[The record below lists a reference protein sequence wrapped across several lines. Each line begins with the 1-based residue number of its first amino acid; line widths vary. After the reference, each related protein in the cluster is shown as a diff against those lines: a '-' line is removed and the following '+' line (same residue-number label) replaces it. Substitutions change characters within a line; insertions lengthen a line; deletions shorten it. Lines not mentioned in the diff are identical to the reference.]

1 MAPFA
6 DSRDHL
12 RAELARLDVLLQRE
26 LTVARLGA
34 SQDAPEAFRGLVIT
48 EGEIDALAQQP
59 DYLDA
64 RWRKQRDAAGILQQ
78 LDDRAAVRRREIDER
93 VVETEREGIRLAL
106 SGLAGRA
113 GLERDEID
121 LLLIAV
127 APELDPH
134 YETLYAYI
142 QNDVTRKHPS
152 VDLALN
158 LISRSADAKIA
169 ARWLLRADGP
179 LRAADLLTLEAE
191 PFDREPSWL
200 KQFLRAHPD
209 VVSALLDQ
217 WTAGGRSYEVVM
229 PDAAAD
235 VLDVDR
241 QSAATIEALVEDV
254 TAAPGLSVVRLA
266 GDSSESL
273 REAAEWIAA
282 KLRRPLQVG
291 RLDVFQRDH
300 DQWRAF
306 VRDAVVGGSVMALTA
321 EMPEETAQADIEEQ
335 HRRLF
340 RELRT
345 FRGIVLLLG
354 EAGALL
360 VAPQAE
366 RTWHIDVPRPDFA
379 RRFER
384 WQHAAGSALSGDD
397 AARLADTFRFGRTRI
412 ARTLALASG
421 LARVRQAPRQ
431 ALSVNDLIDAGRILT
446 TPKLNR
452 FAVRV
457 EPHFG
462 WEDIVLPRDKA
473 EQLRRIAS
481 WKRLRPYVY
490 ERWGFG
496 RKLPRGRGVNIL
508 FAGPSGTGKTMAAEV
523 LARDLSLDLFQI
535 DLSSVV
541 SKFVGQT
548 EKHLAAI
555 FREAADTQSLLFFD
569 EADALFGKR
578 TEIKDAHDRY
588 ANIEINFLLQRI
600 EQFDGIVILATNM
613 RRNLDDAFVRRL
625 TDVLDFPFPDE
636 ALRQRIWRG
645 HFPSEAVCDRDVDLE
660 FLARQFTLTGG
671 SIKNIVMDAA
681 FRAAGEQRRIGMTHL
696 MQATHAELQKEGKLP
711 TKSEFGPYYELV
723 QPALRRAAL
732 VGS

>member
-26 LTVARLGA
+26 LMIARLGA
-34 SQDAPEAFRGLVIT
+34 SKDTPEEFRGLVIT

-59 DYLDA
+59 DYLEA
-64 RWRKQRDAAGILQQ
+64 RWRQQREAAAVLQQ
-78 LDDRAAVRRREIDER
+78 LDDRAAALKGDIDESLAESGR
-93 VVETEREGIRLAL
+93 DGIRLAL
-106 SGLAGRA
+106 QGLTHRA
-113 GLERDEID
+113 PLQREEID
-121 LLLIAV
+121 LLLVAI

-142 QNDVTRKHPS
+142 QNDVTRRRPS

-169 ARWLLRADGP
+169 ARRWLGADGP
-179 LRAADLLTLEAE
+179 LRAADLLILEAE
-191 PFDREPSWL
+191 PFDRDPSWL
-200 KQFLRAHPD
+200 RLFLKAQPG

-217 WTAGGRSYEVVM
+217 WTGGGPYDIVL
-229 PDAAAD
+229 PNDKAD
-235 VLDVDR
+235 SLDVDGE
-241 QSAATIEALVEDV
+241 SAAKMEALVEDLAS
-254 TAAPGLSVVRLA
+254 TAELSVVRLA
-266 GDSSESL
+266 GDGDERL

-282 KLRRPLQVG
+282 KLRRPLQYG
-291 RLDVFQRDH
+291 RLEVFHRDH

-306 VRDAVVGGSVMALTA
+306 VRDAVLGGSVMALTA
-321 EMPEETAQADIEEQ
+321 EVPDETVQADIEQ
-335 HRRLF
+335 QNRQIL

-345 FRGIVLLLG
+345 FRGVVLLLG
-354 EAGALL
+354 EAGALH
-360 VAPQAE
+360 APPHAE
-366 RTWHIDVPRPDFA
+366 RTSHIVVPRPDFA
-379 RRFER
+379 RRVER
-384 WQHAAGSALSGDD
+384 WQHGAGSTLSTDD
-397 AARLADTFRFGRTRI
+397 AAHLADTFHFGRTRI
-412 ARTLALASG
+412 AQTVALASG
-421 LARVRQAPRQ
+421 LARVRQRLGQHP
-431 ALSVNDLIDAGRILT
+431 SVGDLIEAGRTLT

-457 EPHFG
+457 EPRFG
-462 WEDIVLPRDKA
+462 WEDIVLPRDKS
-473 EQLRRIAS
+473 EQLRRIAN
-481 WKRLRPYVY
+481 WKRLRPHVY

-496 RKLPRGRGVNIL
+496 RKLPRGRGVNVL
-508 FAGPSGTGKTMAAEV
+508 FAGASGTGKTMAAEV

-535 DLSSVV
+535 DLANVV

-548 EKHLAAI
+548 EKHLDAI

-578 TEIKDAHDRY
+578 TEISDAHDRY

-600 EQFDGIVILATNM
+600 EQFDGIVVLATNM
-613 RRNLDDAFVRRL
+613 RRNLDDALVRRL

-636 ALRQRIWRG
+636 ALRRRIWRG
-645 HFPSEAVCDRDVDLE
+645 HFPSDAVCDRDVDLE

-681 FRAAGEQRRIGMTHL
+681 FRAAADQRLIGMRHL
-696 MQATHAELQKEGKLP
+696 ILATQAELQKEGKLP
-711 TKSEFGPYYELV
+711 VKSEFGPYYELV
-723 QPALRRAAL
+723 QPAPRRVVL